1 CPCIC
6 SQNSFGSGAS
16 AAPRSP
22 YSRCTS
28 KESSDFRISAM
39 ASGHPP
45 MLVPTGKIA
54 MALMPY
60 PRARPAV
67 RKDTNHNGEP
77 SASRGAAR
85 ESQWGRAR
93 MSAEMTIPR
102 VVPTAGIVASMG
114 PRSDERGNQPMQ
126 LSASGSFK
134 LQWGRARMSAEI
146 CGSCAVAATAS
157 KLQWGRA
164 RMSAEI
170 QSKLHA
176 GNGQFELQWGRARMS
191 AEIDG
196 MTPAEVEREIASMGP
211 RSDERGNELLV
222 LDHRKDFAE

>member
-1 CPCIC
+1 M
-6 SQNSFGSGAS
+6 G
-16 AAPRSP
+16 PRSD
-22 YSRCTS
+22 
-28 KESSDFRISAM
+28 E
-39 ASGHPP
+39 
-45 MLVPTGKIA
+45 
-54 MALMPY
+54 
-60 PRARPAV
+60 
-67 RKDTNHNGEP
+67 
-77 SASRGAAR
+77 RGNSCVNTTPNP
-85 ESQWGRAR
+85 ELGGLQWGRAR
-93 MSAEMTIPR
+93 MSAEMVLLQFP
-102 VVPTAGIVASMG
+102 GIDLIG
-114 PRSDERGNQPMQ
+114 
-126 LSASGSFK
+126 

-164 RMSAEI
+164 RMSAEV

-222 LDHRKDFAE
+222 LDHRKDFAELQW

>member
-1 CPCIC
+1 M
-6 SQNSFGSGAS
+6 G
-16 AAPRSP
+16 PRSD
-22 YSRCTS
+22 
-28 KESSDFRISAM
+28 E
-39 ASGHPP
+39 
-45 MLVPTGKIA
+45 
-54 MALMPY
+54 
-60 PRARPAV
+60 
-67 RKDTNHNGEP
+67 
-77 SASRGAAR
+77 RGNSCVNTTPNP
-85 ESQWGRAR
+85 ELGGLQWGRAR

-134 LQWGRARMSAEI
+134 LQWGRARMSAEMVLLQDPGI
-146 CGSCAVAATAS
+146 DLIGLQWGRARMSAEISGSCAVAATAS

-211 RSDERGNELLV
+211 RSDERGNSSRE
-222 LDHRKDFAE
+222 RPQ

>member
-1 CPCIC
+1 M
-6 SQNSFGSGAS
+6 G
-16 AAPRSP
+16 PRSD
-22 YSRCTS
+22 
-28 KESSDFRISAM
+28 E
-39 ASGHPP
+39 
-45 MLVPTGKIA
+45 
-54 MALMPY
+54 
-60 PRARPAV
+60 
-67 RKDTNHNGEP
+67 
-77 SASRGAAR
+77 RGNSCVNTTPNP
-85 ESQWGRAR
+85 ELGGLQWGRAR

-134 LQWGRARMSAEI
+134 LQWGRARMSAEMVLLQFPGIDLIGLQWGRARMSAEI

-157 KLQWGRA
+157 KL
-164 RMSAEI
+164 
-170 QSKLHA
+170 H
-176 GNGQFELQWGRARMS
+176 WGRARMS

-222 LDHRKDFAE
+222 LDHRKDFAELQWGRARMSAEMPSRAPRWSANRALEWGRARMSAEIDGMTPAEVEREIASMGPRSDE